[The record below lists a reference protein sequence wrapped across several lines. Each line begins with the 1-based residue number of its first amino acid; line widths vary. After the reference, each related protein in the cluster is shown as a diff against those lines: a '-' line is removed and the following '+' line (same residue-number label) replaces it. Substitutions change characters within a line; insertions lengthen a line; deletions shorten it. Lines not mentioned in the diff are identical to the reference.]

1 MTKRFLSAA
10 VLSLLLSISMFL
22 GACKEKKSS
31 VGVEDNGLTEAINE
45 LVPDSIL
52 AELED
57 LGMPI
62 NTGDDPPSIE
72 GYFYNSPF
80 VLMASNRPYDYIGSQ
95 YADYYVRFYGQNNK
109 KLQINVDYLNGGEV
123 GEGLGGFVVGEADS
137 FSVFAELTVVVGSDT
152 AFVLVLY
159 TGKMTAEG
167 ITDMYIALMMLDNQG
182 NPSGYFIDNG
192 DGRIFRDTDGLS
204 DRIEEFPTR
213 AHLVDEL
220 KLSMSL
226 AR

>member
-1 MTKRFLSAA
+1 MSNRFISLT
-10 VLSLLLSISMFL
+10 VLGLFLVFTLFL

-31 VGVEDNGLTEAINE
+31 VGVEDNGLTEAIND

-52 AELED
+52 TELEG

-62 NTGDDPPSIE
+62 VTGDDPPSIE
-72 GYFYNSPF
+72 GFFWNTPF
-80 VLMASNRPYDYIGSQ
+80 VLIASNRPYDYIGSQ
-95 YADYYVRFYGQNNK
+95 YSDYYVSFYGQNNK
-109 KLQINVDYLNGGEV
+109 KLQVNVDYRNGGEV

-152 AFVLVLY
+152 AFVLVLF
-159 TGKMTAEG
+159 TGRMTAEG
-167 ITDMYIALMMLDNQG
+167 IEDMYIALMMLDNQG

-192 DGRIFRDTDGLS
+192 DGRIFQDTDGLS
-204 DRIEEFPTR
+204 DRIESFPTR
-213 AHLVDEL
+213 AFLTDDL